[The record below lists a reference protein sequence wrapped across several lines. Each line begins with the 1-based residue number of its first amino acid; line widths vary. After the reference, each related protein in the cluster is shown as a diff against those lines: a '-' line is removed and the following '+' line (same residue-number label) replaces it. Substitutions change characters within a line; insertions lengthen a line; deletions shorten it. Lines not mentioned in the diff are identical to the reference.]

1 MNLNLELSAY
11 QPCRSTLPLMFGR
24 EKYRNTWSKIHL
36 NAYEKYN
43 NRTDFKLLISILVM
57 AMVIAKGGHGHRPF
71 YTDLRSQK
79 KLYGSNRGKTE
90 VCGQKNRRFC

>member
-1 MNLNLELSAY
+1 
-11 QPCRSTLPLMFGR
+11 MFGR

-79 KLYGSNRGKTE
+79 NYTGQTVAKPKCVAKKTVGFASFSKFQSTIDCNRT
-90 VCGQKNRRFC
+90 F